1 MMINIL
7 ILIILIG
14 LTIAFGLIQRNADM
28 ISKLQ
33 ISNDFN
39 VKNIEELRHNIG
51 SLKSEIKQSSTKK
64 KAQKAQKVQKAQ

>member
-33 ISNDFN
+33 ISNDIN
-39 VKNIEELRHNIG
+39 VKNIEELRYNIG
-51 SLKSEIKQSSTKK
+51 SLECKIKQSSTKK
-64 KAQKAQKVQKAQ
+64 KAQKVQKVQKAQ